1 MEIII
6 GKNAGFC
13 YGVKRAV
20 DGAKEELENSTNTIY
35 CLGEIVHNK
44 EVIKDL
50 ENKGI
55 EFIENIEKS
64 KGTTIIRAHGVEK
77 DIYEKAKELEI
88 NLKDYTCPKVIKI
101 HQIAEEFAKKGFYIM
116 LTGSKKHPENIG
128 TKSYCGDNYYIV
140 ENEEE
145 LKYAIED
152 FKKSKIKKLLLISQT
167 TFSVER
173 FSIIQEDL
181 IQLTPEKIELVIKNT
196 ICAETKIRQKE
207 VEELAKKVN
216 KMIIIGGKN
225 SSNTKKL
232 FEISKKYCNESIC
245 IENYKEIDI
254 SKFNQNDKIGI
265 MAGASTPQE
274 SIEEVKQFLI
284 SNKQLAK
291 ADN

>member
-20 DGAKEELENSTNTIY
+20 DGAKEELKNTTNTIY

-55 EFIENIEKS
+55 EFIENVEES
-64 KGTTIIRAHGVEK
+64 RGTIIIRAHGVGK
-77 DIYEKAKELEI
+77 DIYEKAKELGI

-101 HQIAEEFAKKGFYIM
+101 HEIAEGFAKKGFYII

-128 TKSYCGDNYYIV
+128 TKSYCGNNYYIV
-140 ENEEE
+140 EDEEE

-152 FKKSKIKKLLLISQT
+152 FQKSKIEKLLLISQT
-167 TFSVER
+167 TFSVEK
-173 FSIIQEDL
+173 FNMIQEK
-181 IQLTPEKIELVIKNT
+181 IKQLVSEEVELVIKNT

-207 VEELAKKVN
+207 VEEIAKQVN

-232 FEISKKYCNESIC
+232 FEISKKYCDNTIA
-245 IENYKEIDI
+245 IENYQEIDLDNF
-254 SKFNQNDKIGI
+254 KENDKIGI

-274 SIEEVKQFLI
+274 SIEQVKKYLI
-284 SNKQLAK
+284 SNKKLLK